1 MVTVA
6 AALLTVTAMV
16 GCGLMPTA
24 PEAVSV
30 TPPPSVTEPPA
41 VVAPPAE
48 TARPPLSPA
57 TEVPLAP
64 VPTVH
69 GPYVPPVPQPDPS
82 ATPSPA
88 ATPSPSAG
96 PSPGPNPG
104 PTPAPSPDPA
114 RLLALLPMAHELP
127 QLRWASARGERTAA
141 WSEMASAAA
150 TTPEIAIVHV
160 GAAREAGGACAAAA
174 EAVDGAA
181 IEAAAASFAAE
192 PAPGAPFDL
201 VLVRY
206 PSPTAA
212 AQALAALQ
220 RLGIDCAGVETDTG
234 EFGAGQSAHGPTAL
248 LRAADAVLI
257 AEATVIDALLVTVL
271 HEGAPPEAVATLL
284 AAPR

>member
-6 AALLTVTAMV
+6 AALLTVTAMA
-16 GCGLMPTA
+16 GCGLVQDA

-48 TARPPLSPA
+48 AVRPPLSPA

-69 GPYVPPVPQPDPS
+69 GPYVPPVPQPDAS
-82 ATPSPA
+82 ATASPA
-88 ATPSPSAG
+88 ATPSPSAA
-96 PSPGPNPG
+96 
-104 PTPAPSPDPA
+104 PTPAPAPAPSPEPA
-114 RLLALLPMAHELP
+114 RLLALLPLAGELP
-127 QLRWASARGERTAA
+127 QLRWATADGERTAA
-141 WSEMASAAA
+141 WSEVTAAAA
-150 TTPEIAIVHV
+150 TTPATAIVHL
-160 GAAREAGGACAAAA
+160 GAARDAGGACAAAA
-174 EAVDGAA
+174 GAVDGAA
-181 IEAAAASFAAE
+181 MEAAAVSLAAD

-206 PSPTAA
+206 PSPAEA
-212 AQALAALQ
+212 AQALTALQ
-220 RLGIDCAGVETDTG
+220 RLGTECAGIETEAG
-234 EFGAGQSAHGPTAL
+234 ALGAGESPHGPTVL
-248 LRAADAVLI
+248 LRAADAMLI
-257 AEATVIDALLVTVL
+257 AEATVIDALLVAVL